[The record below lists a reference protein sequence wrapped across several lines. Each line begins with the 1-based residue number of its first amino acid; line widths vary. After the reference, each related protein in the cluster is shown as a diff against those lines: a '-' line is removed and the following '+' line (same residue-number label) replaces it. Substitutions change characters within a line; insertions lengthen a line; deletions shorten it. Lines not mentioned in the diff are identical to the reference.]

1 MIFLLVI
8 LSVILLLNLVV
19 SLILRHL
26 EVIMSVILLLNLVFS
41 LILRHLGVQ
50 SWPKIAKLLGLRS
63 KSGGFTPPPARF
75 SLCENY
81 KRPFLL
87 YGLYPSKVWDL
98 PHHQENDPMMWES
111 SFETYPYETFLF
123 MTCKLTMLW
132 TLDKQA
138 KIFLRAKNNL
148 FEKYRHEQRIWA
160 YKDMN
165 KLTTQ
170 LKSSSQ
176 PNSKKEQ
183 IFSSI

>member
-19 SLILRHL
+19 SLIL
-26 EVIMSVILLLNLVFS
+26 S
-41 LILRHLGVQ
+41 HLGVQ
-50 SWPKIAKLLGLRS
+50 YWPKIAKLLGLRS

-111 SFETYPYETFLF
+111 SFETYPHETFLF
-123 MTCKLTMLW
+123 MTCKLTILW

-138 KIFLRAKNNL
+138 KIFLRTKNNL

-183 IFSSI
+183 MFSSI